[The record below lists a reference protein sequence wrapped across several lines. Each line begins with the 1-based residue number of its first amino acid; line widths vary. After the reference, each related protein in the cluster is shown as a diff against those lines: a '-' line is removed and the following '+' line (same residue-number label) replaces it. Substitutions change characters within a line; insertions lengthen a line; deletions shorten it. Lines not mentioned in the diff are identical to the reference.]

1 MVTLFARAV
10 LAQLLLAEAFL
21 ASYAIAL
28 RLLAGTPTLLRW
40 VGVAVCTALLF
51 TVGFHVLAAF
61 GAFDLLHASVALTVL
76 AGAVVWYVPAEG
88 LRRSLGR
95 DVRFAG
101 RVYRHCRNGQHR
113 WVVLAFL
120 VVSLPILLRPFVLPP
135 LGWDTLTY
143 HGVKAA
149 MWMQHAGEQSMH
161 GPGTWAYYAT
171 MWAGGE
177 VFTSW
182 AMLLFHGD
190 LLAMEVD
197 VVEWLALGLALTAL
211 ARGIGVREPYAS
223 TAVVFAMAVPTL
235 RISVGSGYVET
246 ALLMAAFSGLA
257 LAVSFLNRGS
267 LGAFYLS
274 IAAIAVAAGIK
285 VPFVPVSLCIL
296 AIELARIV
304 TLRLRT
310 QTSAL
315 HIGAGVA
322 LFLSILAPWPLR
334 AWRQTGL
341 PLSPLPVELF
351 GMKLGEPPPEVQ
363 WYMDRGSLTG
373 ASELGDLRQSLF
385 QERMGPG
392 ATTMVAV
399 GVSLLVWPLLWRRR
413 AWPAALLCSTI
424 AATWAAYYAPN
435 LSLVR
440 HEFASSGVRFLLP
453 ALLAS
458 VVLSVTFC
466 ARFPRLGRLYRLF
479 LLGGAFFQLLLYL
492 PYGMSASGVRALCG
506 VFVGACGLVV
516 SARVLWRLSL
526 PGGARPI
533 AFVALVATALLGLS
547 VLRDRTR
554 TELFRGEFTIH
565 PIHPYWL
572 EAATIVDQ
580 PEGARRIAVTSGP
593 MQDLDN
599 WIVYPFLGRTL
610 QNEVLYVPIARDGVI
625 HHFGGGHRN
634 EDLARSGDFL
644 SWSRRLRSGKITA
657 VMSFRPASVELEWM
671 ESHPEQFR
679 RLAGESGDW
688 GLFAVVN

>member
-1 MVTLFARAV
+1 
-10 LAQLLLAEAFL
+10 
-21 ASYAIAL
+21 
-28 RLLAGTPTLLRW
+28 
-40 VGVAVCTALLF
+40 
-51 TVGFHVLAAF
+51 
-61 GAFDLLHASVALTVL
+61 
-76 AGAVVWYVPAEG
+76 
-88 LRRSLGR
+88 
-95 DVRFAG
+95 
-101 RVYRHCRNGQHR
+101 
-113 WVVLAFL
+113 
-120 VVSLPILLRPFVLPP
+120 

-149 MWMQHAGEQSMH
+149 MWVQHAGKQSMH

-197 VVEWLALGLALTAL
+197 VAEWLALGLALMAL
-211 ARGIGVREPYAS
+211 ARGIGVREPCAS
-223 TAVVFAMAVPTL
+223 TAVVFALAVPTL
-235 RISVGSGYVET
+235 RISVGSGYVEA

-257 LAVSFLNRGS
+257 LAVRFFDRGT

-296 AIELARIV
+296 AIELARMA
-304 TLRLRT
+304 TLRPRRAT
-310 QTSAL
+310 AAL
-315 HIGAGVA
+315 HIGAGVV
-322 LFLSILAPWPLR
+322 LFLSILAPWPLH

-341 PLSPLPVELF
+341 PLSPLPVELL
-351 GMKLGEPPPEVQ
+351 GMKLGEPPPEVE
-363 WYMDRGSLTG
+363 WYMDRASLKG
-373 ASELGDLRQSLF
+373 ASELRDLRRSLF

-392 ATTMVAV
+392 ATTMIAV
-399 GVSLLVWPLLWRRR
+399 GVSLLAWPLLWWRRR
-413 AWPAALLCSTI
+413 WPAALLCSTI
-424 AATWAAYYAPN
+424 AATWAAYFTPN

-453 ALLAS
+453 ALLSS
-458 VVLSVTFC
+458 VVLSVTLC
-466 ARFPRLGRLYRLF
+466 GRFPRLGRLYRLF
-479 LLGGAFFQLLLYL
+479 LLGGAFFELLLYL
-492 PYGMSASGVRALCG
+492 PYGMSASGARALCW
-506 VFVGACGLVV
+506 VFVGACGLAAVV
-516 SARVLWRLSL
+516 RIPWRLSL
-526 PGGARPI
+526 PVGARRI
-533 AFVALVATALLGLS
+533 ALATLVAIALLGLS
-547 VLRDRTR
+547 ILRDRTR

-572 EAATIVDQ
+572 DAATIVDQ
-580 PEGARRIAVTSGP
+580 PERARRIAVTSGP

-599 WIVYPFLGRTL
+599 WIVYPFLGRVL
-610 QNEVLYVPIARDGVI
+610 QNEVVYVPIARDGMI
-625 HHFGGGHRN
+625 HHFGGGQRN
-634 EDLARSGDFL
+634 EDLARSGDFT
-644 SWSRRLRSGKITA
+644 SWSRRIRSREITE